1 MTDEDPCRIRLSSL
15 YISIRL
21 DAQLPC
27 SSHLLHQA
35 CGCSTSARIY
45 PVMPA
50 GDTSMQSNKQSLW
63 GVTYRLPPE
72 SHSNFDFELPHT
84 HTHTQPF
91 YSPLTYTLLISEW
104 PSWIQTLWGHYAS
117 IYPTYNHKCKNN
129 PDSRCSINASF
140 QLSSQ
145 KYDKRIFNSEV
156 YDKSM
161 ILMKSWLYNQISW
174 QVLGRDWREAAL
186 FSTSET
192 I

>member
-1 MTDEDPCRIRLSSL
+1 MHSFPAVLTF
-15 YISIRL
+15 SIRL
-21 DAQLPC
+21 VDAQHLQEYIQLCQPVTPQC
-27 SSHLLHQA
+27 SQTSRASEELHT
-35 CGCSTSARIY
+35 GCHQKATQILILNY
-45 PVMPA
+45 
-50 GDTSMQSNKQSLW
+50 L
-63 GVTYRLPPE
+63 
-72 SHSNFDFELPHT
+72 T

-161 ILMKSWLYNQISW
+161 ILMKS
-174 QVLGRDWREAAL
+174 
-186 FSTSET
+186 
-192 I
+192 